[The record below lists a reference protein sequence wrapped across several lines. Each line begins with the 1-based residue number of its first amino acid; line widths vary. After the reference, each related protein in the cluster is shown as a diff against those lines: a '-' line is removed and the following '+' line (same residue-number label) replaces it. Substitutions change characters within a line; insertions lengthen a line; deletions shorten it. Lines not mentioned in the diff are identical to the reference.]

1 MFFRH
6 EFRAHRPRYELHT
19 VKQTISGIGQ
29 DWHDV
34 WGQKK
39 KYSADSKKNFFVM
52 VVSIVPVVYDKND
65 PNTDFSELI
74 KRESHKDVLFIFN
87 DNFQDRNVK
96 MQGGNSARI
105 RPYTFC
111 SPPRAIGIPTG
122 WSSTEGGFKTL
133 SDDVKRAIF
142 LSFERLNTILQTH
155 DHIKRVF
162 YSCDIN
168 DHSSFGFAIFK
179 PHPDVISYLKAR
191 IAKIPVRFD
200 SIGVAIRALDI
211 AEDKIEKTSVEY
223 KKAIKINTSFFQ
235 ARSNGMSSSFQRPMS
250 SFGNISKTIKKTQ
263 TSSISRVSSF
273 NPFSGGSKTGQ
284 SAKNQTAMSR
294 FFVGS
299 SSRPL

>member
-1 MFFRH
+1 
-6 EFRAHRPRYELHT
+6 
-19 VKQTISGIGQ
+19 
-29 DWHDV
+29 
-34 WGQKK
+34 
-39 KYSADSKKNFFVM
+39 M

-105 RPYTFC
+105 RPYTF
-111 SPPRAIGIPTG
+111 STPPRAIGIPTG
-122 WSSTEGGFKTL
+122 WSSAEGGFKTL

-191 IAKIPVRFD
+191 ITKIPTRFD
-200 SIGVAIRALDI
+200 SMAVSIRALDI
-211 AEDKIEKTSVEY
+211 AEDKIEKTSEEY
-223 KKAIKINTSFFQ
+223 KKAIEISFF
-235 ARSNGMSSSFQRPMS
+235 RPRGNGMSSSFQRPIS

-263 TSSISRVSSF
+263 TSSGSRPSSS
-273 NPFSGGSKTGQ
+273 NPFSGGNTTGQ
-284 SAKNQTAMSR
+284 SAKNQTAISR
-294 FFVGS
+294 FFVGPS
-299 SSRPL
+299 SQSFKSMYRPL

>member
-1 MFFRH
+1 MSYIQSN
-6 EFRAHRPRYELHT
+6 RPFQESA
-19 VKQTISGIGQ
+19 KIGTTF
-29 DWHDV
+29 
-34 WGQKK
+34 GGRKK
-39 KYSADSKKNFFVM
+39 IFSRFTKKIFFVM

-87 DNFQDRNVK
+87 DNFQDRNMK

-122 WSSTEGGFKTL
+122 WSSAEGGFKTL

-142 LSFERLNTILQTH
+142 LSFERLNTILQAH

-162 YSCDIN
+162 YSCDVN

-200 SIGVAIRALDI
+200 SIAVAIRALDI

-223 KKAIKINTSFFQ
+223 KKAIEINTSFFQ
-235 ARSNGMSSSFQRPMS
+235 PRINGTSSSSFQRPVS
-250 SFGNISKTIKKTQ
+250 SFGNVSKTIKKTH
-263 TSSISRVSSF
+263 SSSSRPSSS
-273 NPFSGGSKTGQ
+273 NPVSGGSTPGL
-284 SAKNQTAMSR
+284 SAKNQTAISR
-294 FFVGS
+294 FFVGPS
-299 SSRPL
+299 SKSSKSMYRSL